1 MTEMKKNQKYIG
13 LDKNTNIFKKC
24 ISVKLFITF
33 LSNIIIII
41 IILKLYLK

>member
-41 IILKLYLK
+41 LKCSI